1 MAVNSSTYVTY
12 STPEQPRLQRT
23 TIRAIETVTGKL
35 KLQRLYRQ
43 YRDEK
48 ARPDRCSESF
58 FDAALRLLE
67 VEVRYDLA
75 ALARIPDDRPVLFIA
90 NHPYGVV
97 DGIILCWLALKVRP
111 DVKVMANSVLCRAP
125 EAKPHVL
132 PIEFSGTAEG
142 NAVTIE
148 SRRRALDTLLA
159 GGSIAI
165 FPAGGVATATSFF
178 KGPAYDLP
186 WISYTARLVRAAR
199 PVIIPI
205 YFSGQNSRLFQIASR
220 VSPTLRLSL
229 YCHETVRRIGRPVD
243 VTIGDPISHEK
254 VADLKPRENLV
265 AELRSRTFALAGRP
279 EVDWMQSVTLPK

>member
-1 MAVNSSTYVTY
+1 MSSSTYVTY
-12 STPEQPRLQRT
+12 STPDQPRLQRT
-23 TIRAIETVTGKL
+23 TIRAIESLTGKM

-43 YRDEK
+43 YRDE
-48 ARPDRCSESF
+48 RDLPEYRHESF

-67 VEVRYDLA
+67 INVRYNEA
-75 ALARIPDDRPVLFIA
+75 ALARIPSDRPVLFIA

-142 NAVTIE
+142 NATTIT
-148 SRRRALDTLLA
+148 SRRRALDTLLD

-165 FPAGGVATATSFF
+165 FPAGGVATASSIF

-186 WISYTARLVRAAR
+186 WISYTARLVHAAR
-199 PVIIPI
+199 PLIVPI
-205 YFSGQNSRLFQIASR
+205 YFAGQNSRMFQIASLL
-220 VSPTLRLSL
+220 SPTLRLSL
-229 YCHETVRRIGRPVD
+229 YCHETVRRIGKPVD
-243 VTIGDPISHEK
+243 VVIGDPIADNK
-254 VADLKPRENLV
+254 VAELKPRETLV

-279 EVDWMQSVTLPK
+279 EIDWMQSVTLPK

>member
-1 MAVNSSTYVTY
+1 MALNSSTYVTY
-12 STPEQPRLQRT
+12 SAPEQPWLQRT
-23 TIRAIETVTGKL
+23 TIRAIETLTGRL

-48 ARPDRCSESF
+48 DRPDHAGESF
-58 FDAALRLLE
+58 FDAALRLLDIN
-67 VEVRYDLA
+67 VRYERE
-75 ALARIPDDRPVLFIA
+75 ALTRIPVDRPVLFIA

-142 NAVTIE
+142 NAVTID
-148 SRRRALDTLLA
+148 SRRRALEILLA

-165 FPAGGVATATSFF
+165 FPAGGVATATSLLR
-178 KGPAYDLP
+178 GPAYDLP
-186 WISYTARLVRAAR
+186 WISYTARLVSAAR

-205 YFSGQNSRLFQIASR
+205 HFSGQNSRLFQIASHL
-220 VSPTLRLSL
+220 SPTLRLSL
-229 YCHETVRRIGRPVD
+229 YCRETVRRIGRPVD

-265 AELRSRTFALAGRP
+265 AELRSRTFALSGRP
-279 EVDWMQSVTLPK
+279 EINWMQSVTLPK